1 MSTPE
6 LYISMSE
13 LLDVPVVTIAGIMH
27 GAHVPALTAILAG
40 MADFGKSSF
49 VFDVA
54 NLDCPGDAEAE
65 NVVDLM
71 RSVPSSFRVHL
82 VCSGLPRKLMS
93 KAHLGKKILIYAT
106 TDEIAK
112 LLHKVWASQQPL
124 ATPAHHT
131 I

>member
-1 MSTPE
+1 LSTPE

-13 LLDVPVVTIAGIMH
+13 LLSVPVVTIAGVMH
-27 GAHVPALTAILAG
+27 NAHMPALTAVLAG
-40 MADFGKSSF
+40 MAEFGKNSF

-71 RSVPSSFRVHL
+71 RTVPSSFKVHL

-93 KAHLGKKILIYAT
+93 KAHLGKRIMIYAT
-106 TDEIAK
+106 TDEIAR
-112 LLHKVWASQQPL
+112 LLHKEWASQQPL
-124 ATPAHHT
+124 ATPTPHPL
-131 I
+131 